1 MAPPQSDGLRTFS
14 GAVALITGGA
24 SGIGAA
30 LAQELV
36 GRGAKVVLAD
46 RQLDV
51 AQRLAKDLGEN
62 ARAVSLDVR
71 EPAAFAAVA
80 AEVVETEGRIDYFFN
95 NAGIGLAGLFEE
107 HSLEDWKYIVDINLL
122 GVVSGLHCVYPIML
136 KQGFGHIVNTA
147 SMAGR
152 MATPALSAYNATKH
166 AVVGLSRSLRIEA
179 AGRGV
184 RVSAFCPGPIRTPIL
199 KDGGAFGKFVG
210 ASSESMG
217 DEAVE
222 KSRPMDV
229 DAFAGQALD
238 AVAANREIIIL
249 PKLWRVI
256 DWVDRNFPRA
266 WGRSMTRRFTREHA
280 RMQQLNKKS

>member
-80 AEVVETEGRIDYFFN
+80 AGVVETEGRIDYFFN

-152 MATPALSAYNATKH
+152 VATPALSAYNATKH

-210 ASSESMG
+210 ADTSNMS

-222 KSRPMDV
+222 KSRPMKV
-229 DAFAGQALD
+229 EEFATKALD
-238 AVAANREIIIL
+238 AVAANREIIIF
-249 PKLWRVI
+249 PKLWRVV
-256 DWVDRNFPRA
+256 DWVDRHFPSFL
-266 WGRSMTRRFTREHA
+266 GRMMTRRFTREHTK
-280 RMQQLNKKS
+280 MQKMGE